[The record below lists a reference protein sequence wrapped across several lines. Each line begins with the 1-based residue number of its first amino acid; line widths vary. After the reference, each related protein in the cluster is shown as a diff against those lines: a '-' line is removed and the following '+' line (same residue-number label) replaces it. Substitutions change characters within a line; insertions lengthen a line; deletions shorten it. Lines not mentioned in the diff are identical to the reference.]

1 VSDHLDLNRR
11 WLAEKLISPEQ
22 WSVRDRDDIVYFIEK
37 KRRQLRKTPEHHQLV
52 RRERELYLAEL
63 EAAMERYIRSK

>member
-1 VSDHLDLNRR
+1 MVDKLNLNPW
-11 WLAEKLISPEQ
+11 WLAEKLASPEQ

-52 RRERELYLAEL
+52 RREREEYLAEL